1 LHIGPLYRSTDTD
14 FQQAFSLTVQVM
26 NTVTVPQGE
35 QYGTDSGEGEGNADH
50 SCWGLVRD
58 HKEPAL
64 YWYDLKWSC
73 YRVAEVSC

>member
-1 LHIGPLYRSTDTD
+1 MCVLYLYLYLCCTAGDATD

-26 NTVTVPQGE
+26 NTVTVPQGD
-35 QYGTDSGEGEGNADH
+35 QYGTDSGSGEGNGDH

-64 YWYDLKWSC
+64 YW
-73 YRVAEVSC
+73 